1 MFVEKVIIV
10 EDGTNLTQRSAA
22 QLRTQAATYRRMAQ
36 TARMVDAAAALLKV
50 ADRFDALAD
59 QREQRPPLCQGASA
73 ERGANLKEGS
83 ARAQPQADM
92 PCV

>member
-59 QREQRPPLCQGASA
+59 QREQRPPLSLGASA
-73 ERGANLKEGS
+73 ELG
-83 ARAQPQADM
+83 PI
-92 PCV
+92 